1 MGSSSDIQK
10 PTFEDWFKIEG
21 YEGDKTASELEY
33 NLTQGL
39 SFSLPNIDW
48 DDEAFKIPKELME
61 AVHSKPTPITIDN
74 LTSRQFGGN
83 GVFDAIME
91 SLYNHL
97 NKEYESGRISGAGY
111 SQAWLGCMQAALSGS
126 IQFLLNKDKAYWESL
141 QAQITALTS
150 LIGNYTAKVQLA
162 IAQAQAHQNRA
173 NYALTK
179 LKLAS
184 ENANYGYAM
193 ENMEAARAQ
202 TLDSRLTD
210 KLPVK
215 GTVGKQKDLYTQQIE
230 SYKRDIEIKTATIL
244 TDAFSTQKTIDEG
257 TQTPAEL
264 QSDKISSAV
273 KNLRT
278 NVGI

>member
-1 MGSSSDIQK
+1 MGTSSDIQK
-10 PTFEDWFKIEG
+10 PTFNDWFKIEG
-21 YEGDKTASELEY
+21 YEGDKIAAELEY
-33 NLTQGL
+33 NLTQGI
-39 SFSLPNIDW
+39 SFSLPDINW
-48 DDEAFKIPKELME
+48 NDDLFKIPKDLLS
-61 AVHSKPTPITIDN
+61 AIQTKPKPLTIDD
-74 LTSRQFGGN
+74 LTSRQFGGK

-97 NKEYESGRISGAGY
+97 NKEYESGRITGAGY

-126 IQFLLNKDKAYWESL
+126 IQFLLNKDKAYCDAL
-141 QAQITALTS
+141 QAQINTLTG
-150 LIGNYTAKVQLA
+150 LVNNYNAKVQLA
-162 IAQAQAHQNRA
+162 IAQTQMHQKRVD
-173 NYALTK
+173 YALTK

-244 TDAFSTQKTIDEG
+244 TDSYSTQKTIDEG

-264 QSDKISSAV
+264 QSDKISSIV